1 MSARLVSVPPDL
13 GELNGVHDLAVDG
26 TTVDFQVD
34 QAALESALRAITAA
48 GVISLVS
55 RPPTLEELF
64 LRHYQGASL

>member
-1 MSARLVSVPPDL
+1 MIDVCCAVD
-13 GELNGVHDLAVDG
+13 DLAVDG